1 MSVPHNLQKY
11 FHGLCGAM
19 VSILLSGTHL
29 VPSHKNL
36 GAQQGTHLDHCYFN
50 LLSTDWLLQLPECPE
65 LLYNM
70 WYLDDGVIAGPRVA
84 MLHALSIVHTLW
96 TTSRAFHQHN

>member
-19 VSILLSGTHL
+19 VSIQLSGTHL

-36 GAQQGTHLDHCYFN
+36 GPSREPT
-50 LLSTDWLLQLPECPE
+50 
-65 LLYNM
+65 
-70 WYLDDGVIAGPRVA
+70 
-84 MLHALSIVHTLW
+84 W
-96 TTSRAFHQHN
+96 TTVILTCLAQIGFCNCLSAQNCCIICGIWMMVLSQDPGWQCYMLSP